1 MGEKIVRCL
10 WDDRYRDDFFKG
22 TPPNRT
28 GETETPPDRVGGVE
42 TPPNCAGEAET
53 PSNLVVEAETL
64 PDLDFLHRK
73 KAY

>member
-1 MGEKIVRCL
+1 MFLWPRRDYLGEKIVRCL

-42 TPPNCAGEAET
+42 TPPNCAGESEM
-53 PSNLVVEAETL
+53 PHNLPGES
-64 PDLDFLHRK
+64 
-73 KAY
+73 